1 MRDQINQ
8 IIQPG
13 SFFLMPDGNPRYGG
27 LKIKLGVVLSMTEKR
42 CKCLISE
49 LHEYKPK
56 PTTKTP
62 QKLLIVDTQR
72 FQDLDVF
79 KQLSQAFDN
88 TRNSFK

>member
-8 IIQPG
+8 IIEPG

-27 LKIKLGVVLSMTEKR
+27 LKLKLGVVLSMTEKR

-49 LHEYKPK
+49 LNEYKPK

-62 QKLLIVDTQR
+62 QKLLVVDTQR
-72 FQDLDVF
+72 FQHLEVF
-79 KQLSQAFDN
+79 KQLFEAFSN
-88 TRNSFK
+88 TRDKFK

>member
-1 MRDQINQ
+1 MRDSINQ
-8 IIQPG
+8 IIEPG

-49 LHEYKPK
+49 LKHYKPK

-62 QKLLIVDTQR
+62 QKLLIIDTQR
-72 FQDLDVF
+72 FEHLEVF
-79 KQLSQAFDN
+79 KELFAAFEKARH
-88 TRNSFK
+88 TFR

>member
-1 MRDQINQ
+1 MKDCINQ
-8 IIQPG
+8 IIEPG

-49 LHEYKPK
+49 LSQYKPK

-62 QKLLIVDTQR
+62 QKLLIVDTKR
-72 FQDLDVF
+72 FEHLEVF
-79 KQLSQAFDN
+79 KELSDAFIN
-88 TRNSFK
+88 TRNEFK

>member
-1 MRDQINQ
+1 MRDTINQ
-8 IIQPG
+8 IIEPG

-49 LHEYKPK
+49 LGQYKPK

-62 QKLLIVDTQR
+62 QKLLIVDTKR
-72 FQDLDVF
+72 FENLEVF
-79 KQLSQAFDN
+79 KELSEAFLN
-88 TRNSFK
+88 TRDKFK

>member
-1 MRDQINQ
+1 MRDTINQ
-8 IIQPG
+8 IITPG

-42 CKCLISE
+42 CKCLITE
-49 LHEYKPK
+49 LNEYKPK

-72 FQDLDVF
+72 FEHLEVF
-79 KQLSQAFDN
+79 RELLQAFSN
-88 TRNSFK
+88 TTYQFK